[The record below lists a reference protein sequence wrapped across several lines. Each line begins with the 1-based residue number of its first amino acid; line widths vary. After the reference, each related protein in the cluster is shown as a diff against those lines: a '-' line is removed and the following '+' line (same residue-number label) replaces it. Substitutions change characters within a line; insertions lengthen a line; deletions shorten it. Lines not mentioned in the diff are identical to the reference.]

1 MANKFN
7 DIDESKIIKKKS
19 NESKEEVKEKVQQ
32 VKVQAKVQAKVQT
45 KVTVKPEEKVT
56 KVNVTPRVEAKKVEV
71 KPENVQ
77 TKPENIQ
84 VKQEEKIVV
93 KQEDKVVAKPVEH
106 KKMVEDKVVVSEPII
121 KKENKVEPQIAK
133 TAGKVETQ
141 IAKTAAKVETK
152 NKEIN
157 VSEKIEKKSSF
168 PVFNVDPVTKSTTPV
183 SNFNYN
189 SQKKKTMNLNVPTDQ
204 LKRIKY
210 DTEKCINEITLDI
223 IILNNLINKN
233 DEYCDYYKNKL
244 ANLKNELNFYKQK
257 KLTIQ
262 ALLK

>member
-56 KVNVTPRVEAKKVEV
+56 KVNVTPKVEAKKVEV
-71 KPENVQ
+71 KL
-77 TKPENIQ
+77 ENIQ

-106 KKMVEDKVVVSEPII
+106 KKIVEDKVVVSEPIV
-121 KKENKVEPQIAK
+121 KKENKVEPQ
-133 TAGKVETQ
+133 V
-141 IAKTAAKVETK
+141 AKTAAKAETK

>member
-56 KVNVTPRVEAKKVEV
+56 KVNVTPKVEAKKVEV
-71 KPENVQ
+71 KPENIQ
-77 TKPENIQ
+77 TKQENVQ

-106 KKMVEDKVVVSEPII
+106 KKIVEDKVVVSELIV
-121 KKENKVEPQIAK
+121 KKENKVEPQ
-133 TAGKVETQ
+133 V
-141 IAKTAAKVETK
+141 AKTAAKAETK

>member
-56 KVNVTPRVEAKKVEV
+56 KVNVTPKVEAKKVEV
-71 KPENVQ
+71 KL
-77 TKPENIQ
+77 ENIQ
-84 VKQEEKIVV
+84 VKQEEKNVV
-93 KQEDKVVAKPVEH
+93 KQEDKVVAKPVKH
-106 KKMVEDKVVVSEPII
+106 KKMVEDKVVVSEPIV
-121 KKENKVEPQIAK
+121 KKENKVEPQ
-133 TAGKVETQ
+133 V
-141 IAKTAAKVETK
+141 AKTAAKAETK

>member
-56 KVNVTPRVEAKKVEV
+56 KVNVTPKVEAKKVEV
-71 KPENVQ
+71 
-77 TKPENIQ
+77 KPENIQ

-121 KKENKVEPQIAK
+121 KKENKVEPQ
-133 TAGKVETQ
+133 V
-141 IAKTAAKVETK
+141 AKTAAKAETK

-168 PVFNVDPVTKSTTPV
+168 PIFNVDPVTKSTTPV

>member
-56 KVNVTPRVEAKKVEV
+56 KVNITPKVEAKKVEV

-106 KKMVEDKVVVSEPII
+106 KKMVEDKVVVSEPIV
-121 KKENKVEPQIAK
+121 KKENKVEPQ
-133 TAGKVETQ
+133 V
-141 IAKTAAKVETK
+141 AKTAAKAETK

>member
-56 KVNVTPRVEAKKVEV
+56 KVNVTPKVEAKKVEV
-71 KPENVQ
+71 
-77 TKPENIQ
+77 KPENIQ

-106 KKMVEDKVVVSEPII
+106 KKIVEDKVVVSEPII
-121 KKENKVEPQIAK
+121 KKENKVEPQ
-133 TAGKVETQ
+133 V
-141 IAKTAAKVETK
+141 AKTAAKAETK

>member
-56 KVNVTPRVEAKKVEV
+56 KVNVIPKVETKKVEV

-77 TKPENIQ
+77 
-84 VKQEEKIVV
+84 V

-106 KKMVEDKVVVSEPII
+106 KKIVEDKVVVSEPIV
-121 KKENKVEPQIAK
+121 KKENKVEPQ
-133 TAGKVETQ
+133 V
-141 IAKTAAKVETK
+141 AKTAAKAETK

>member
-56 KVNVTPRVEAKKVEV
+56 KVNVTPKVEVKKVEV
-71 KPENVQ
+71 KPENV
-77 TKPENIQ
+77 Q

-106 KKMVEDKVVVSEPII
+106 KKMVEDKVVVSEPIV
-121 KKENKVEPQIAK
+121 KKENKVEPQ
-133 TAGKVETQ
+133 V
-141 IAKTAAKVETK
+141 AKTAAKAETK

>member
-106 KKMVEDKVVVSEPII
+106 KKMVEDKVVVSEPIV
-121 KKENKVEPQIAK
+121 KKENKVEPQ
-133 TAGKVETQ
+133 V
-141 IAKTAAKVETK
+141 AKTAAKAETK

-168 PVFNVDPVTKSTTPV
+168 PIFNVDPVTKSTTPV

>member
-56 KVNVTPRVEAKKVEV
+56 KVNVTPKVEAKKVEV
-71 KPENVQ
+71 
-77 TKPENIQ
+77 KPENIQ

-93 KQEDKVVAKPVEH
+93 KQEDKVVTKPVEH
-106 KKMVEDKVVVSEPII
+106 KKMVEDKVIVSEPIV
-121 KKENKVEPQIAK
+121 KKENKVEPQ
-133 TAGKVETQ
+133 V
-141 IAKTAAKVETK
+141 AKTAAKAETK

-168 PVFNVDPVTKSTTPV
+168 PIFNVDPVTKSTTPV

>member
-56 KVNVTPRVEAKKVEV
+56 KVNVTPKVEAKKVEV

-93 KQEDKVVAKPVEH
+93 KQEDKVVTKPVEH
-106 KKMVEDKVVVSEPII
+106 KKMVEDKVIVSEPIV
-121 KKENKVEPQIAK
+121 KKENKVEPQ
-133 TAGKVETQ
+133 V
-141 IAKTAAKVETK
+141 AKTAAKAETK

-168 PVFNVDPVTKSTTPV
+168 PIFNVDPVTKSTTPV

>member
-56 KVNVTPRVEAKKVEV
+56 KVNVTPKVEAKKVEV
-71 KPENVQ
+71 
-77 TKPENIQ
+77 KPENIQ

-93 KQEDKVVAKPVEH
+93 KQEDKVVVKPVEH
-106 KKMVEDKVVVSEPII
+106 KKIVEDKVVVSEPIV
-121 KKENKVEPQIAK
+121 KKENKVEPQ
-133 TAGKVETQ
+133 V
-141 IAKTAAKVETK
+141 AKTAAKAETK

>member
-56 KVNVTPRVEAKKVEV
+56 KVNVTPKVEAKKVEV
-71 KPENVQ
+71 KPENIQ
-77 TKPENIQ
+77 TKPENVQ
-84 VKQEEKIVV
+84 V

-106 KKMVEDKVVVSEPII
+106 KKMVEDKVVVSEPIV
-121 KKENKVEPQIAK
+121 KKENKVEPQVAK
-133 TAGKVETQ
+133 TAVK
-141 IAKTAAKVETK
+141 AETK

>member
-56 KVNVTPRVEAKKVEV
+56 KVNVTPKVEAKKVEV

-84 VKQEEKIVV
+84 V

-106 KKMVEDKVVVSEPII
+106 KKMVEDKVVVSEPIV
-121 KKENKVEPQIAK
+121 KKENKVEPQVAK
-133 TAGKVETQ
+133 TG
-141 IAKTAAKVETK
+141 AKAEIK

>member
-56 KVNVTPRVEAKKVEV
+56 KVNVTPKVEAKKVEV
-71 KPENVQ
+71 KP
-77 TKPENIQ
+77 KNIQ

-106 KKMVEDKVVVSEPII
+106 KKMVEDKVVVSEPIV
-121 KKENKVEPQIAK
+121 KKENKVEPQ
-133 TAGKVETQ
+133 V
-141 IAKTAAKVETK
+141 AKTAAKAETK

>member
-71 KPENVQ
+71 KPEN
-77 TKPENIQ
+77 IQ

-106 KKMVEDKVVVSEPII
+106 KKIVEDKVVVSEPIV
-121 KKENKVEPQIAK
+121 KKENKVEPQ
-133 TAGKVETQ
+133 V
-141 IAKTAAKVETK
+141 AKTAAKAETK

>member
-56 KVNVTPRVEAKKVEV
+56 KVNVTPKVEAKKVEV

-84 VKQEEKIVV
+84 VKQE
-93 KQEDKVVAKPVEH
+93 DKVVAKPVEY
-106 KKMVEDKVVVSEPII
+106 KKIVEDKVVVSEPII
-121 KKENKVEPQIAK
+121 KKENKVEPQVAK
-133 TAGKVETQ
+133 TAT
-141 IAKTAAKVETK
+141 KVETK

>member
-56 KVNVTPRVEAKKVEV
+56 KVNVTPKVEAKKVEV
-71 KPENVQ
+71 KPENIQ
-77 TKPENIQ
+77 TKQENVQ
-84 VKQEEKIVV
+84 V
-93 KQEDKVVAKPVEH
+93 KQEDKVVTKPVEH
-106 KKMVEDKVVVSEPII
+106 KKIVEDKVVVSEPIV
-121 KKENKVEPQIAK
+121 KKENKVEPQ
-133 TAGKVETQ
+133 V
-141 IAKTAAKVETK
+141 AKTAAKAETK

>member
-56 KVNVTPRVEAKKVEV
+56 KVNVTPKVETKKVKVEAKKVEV
-71 KPENVQ
+71 
-77 TKPENIQ
+77 KPENIQ

-106 KKMVEDKVVVSEPII
+106 KKIVEDKVVVSEPIV
-121 KKENKVEPQIAK
+121 KKENKVEPQ
-133 TAGKVETQ
+133 V
-141 IAKTAAKVETK
+141 AKTAAKAETK

>member
-56 KVNVTPRVEAKKVEV
+56 KVNVIPKVEAKKVEV
-71 KPENVQ
+71 KPENIQ
-77 TKPENIQ
+77 TKPENVQ

-93 KQEDKVVAKPVEH
+93 KQEDKVVAKPVKH
-106 KKMVEDKVVVSEPII
+106 KKMIEDKVVVSEPIV
-121 KKENKVEPQIAK
+121 KKENKVEPQ
-133 TAGKVETQ
+133 V
-141 IAKTAAKVETK
+141 AKTAAKAETK

>member
-56 KVNVTPRVEAKKVEV
+56 KVNVTPKVEAKKVEV
-71 KPENVQ
+71 KSENV
-77 TKPENIQ
+77 Q

-93 KQEDKVVAKPVEH
+93 KQEDKVVTKPVEH
-106 KKMVEDKVVVSEPII
+106 KKIVEDKVVVSEPIV
-121 KKENKVEPQIAK
+121 KKENKVEPQ
-133 TAGKVETQ
+133 V
-141 IAKTAAKVETK
+141 AKTAAKAETK

>member
-56 KVNVTPRVEAKKVEV
+56 KVNVTPKVEAKKVEV
-71 KPENVQ
+71 KPEN
-77 TKPENIQ
+77 IQ
-84 VKQEEKIVV
+84 V
-93 KQEDKVVAKPVEH
+93 KQEDKVVTKPVEH
-106 KKMVEDKVVVSEPII
+106 KKMVEDKVIVSEPIV
-121 KKENKVEPQIAK
+121 KKENKVEPQ
-133 TAGKVETQ
+133 V
-141 IAKTAAKVETK
+141 AKTAAKAETK

-168 PVFNVDPVTKSTTPV
+168 PIFNVDPVTKSTTPV

>member
-56 KVNVTPRVEAKKVEV
+56 KVNVTPKVEAKKVEV

-84 VKQEEKIVV
+84 VKQE
-93 KQEDKVVAKPVEH
+93 DKVVAKPVEH
-106 KKMVEDKVVVSEPII
+106 KKIVEDKVVVSELIV
-121 KKENKVEPQIAK
+121 KKENKVEPQ
-133 TAGKVETQ
+133 V
-141 IAKTAAKVETK
+141 AKTAAKAETK

>member
-56 KVNVTPRVEAKKVEV
+56 KVNVTPKVEAKKVEV
-71 KPENVQ
+71 KPENV
-77 TKPENIQ
+77 Q

-93 KQEDKVVAKPVEH
+93 KQEDKVVTKPAEH
-106 KKMVEDKVVVSEPII
+106 KKIVEDKVVVSEPIV
-121 KKENKVEPQIAK
+121 KKENKVEPQ
-133 TAGKVETQ
+133 V
-141 IAKTAAKVETK
+141 AKTAAKAETK

>member
-56 KVNVTPRVEAKKVEV
+56 KVNVTPKVEAKKVEV

-106 KKMVEDKVVVSEPII
+106 KKIVEDKVVVSEPII
-121 KKENKVEPQIAK
+121 KKENKVEPQ
-133 TAGKVETQ
+133 V
-141 IAKTAAKVETK
+141 AKTAAKAETK

>member
-56 KVNVTPRVEAKKVEV
+56 KVNVTPKVEAKKVEV

-77 TKPENIQ
+77 TK
-84 VKQEEKIVV
+84 
-93 KQEDKVVAKPVEH
+93 QEDKVVTKPVEH
-106 KKMVEDKVVVSEPII
+106 KKMVEDKVIVSEPIV
-121 KKENKVEPQIAK
+121 KKENKVEPQ
-133 TAGKVETQ
+133 V
-141 IAKTAAKVETK
+141 AKTAAKAETK

>member
-7 DIDESKIIKKKS
+7 DIDESKIIKKKP

-56 KVNVTPRVEAKKVEV
+56 KVNVTPKVEAKKVEV
-71 KPENVQ
+71 KL
-77 TKPENIQ
+77 ENIQ
-84 VKQEEKIVV
+84 VKQEEKNVV
-93 KQEDKVVAKPVEH
+93 KQEDKVVAKPVKH
-106 KKMVEDKVVVSEPII
+106 KKMVEDKVIVSEPIV
-121 KKENKVEPQIAK
+121 KKENKVEPQVAK
-133 TAGKVETQ
+133 TAVK
-141 IAKTAAKVETK
+141 AETK

>member
-56 KVNVTPRVEAKKVEV
+56 KVNVTPKVEAKKVEV
-71 KPENVQ
+71 KPENIQ
-77 TKPENIQ
+77 TKPENVQ

-106 KKMVEDKVVVSEPII
+106 KKIVEDKVVVSEPIV
-121 KKENKVEPQIAK
+121 KKENKVEPQ
-133 TAGKVETQ
+133 V
-141 IAKTAAKVETK
+141 AKTAAKAETK

>member
-56 KVNVTPRVEAKKVEV
+56 KVNVTPKVEAKKVEV

-77 TKPENIQ
+77 TKPE
-84 VKQEEKIVV
+84 EKNVV

-106 KKMVEDKVVVSEPII
+106 KKIVEDKVVVSEPIV
-121 KKENKVEPQIAK
+121 KKENKVEPQ
-133 TAGKVETQ
+133 V
-141 IAKTAAKVETK
+141 AKTAAKAETK

>member
-56 KVNVTPRVEAKKVEV
+56 KVNVTPKVEAKKVEV

-77 TKPENIQ
+77 TKSENIQ

-106 KKMVEDKVVVSEPII
+106 KKMVEDKVVVSEPIV
-121 KKENKVEPQIAK
+121 KKENKVEPQ
-133 TAGKVETQ
+133 V
-141 IAKTAAKVETK
+141 AKTAAKAETK

>member
-56 KVNVTPRVEAKKVEV
+56 KVNVTPKVEAKKVEV
-71 KPENVQ
+71 KPENIQ
-77 TKPENIQ
+77 IKPENIQ

-106 KKMVEDKVVVSEPII
+106 KKMVEDKVVVSEPIV
-121 KKENKVEPQIAK
+121 KKENKVEPQ
-133 TAGKVETQ
+133 V
-141 IAKTAAKVETK
+141 AKTAAKAETK

>member
-45 KVTVKPEEKVT
+45 KATVKPEEKVT
-56 KVNVTPRVEAKKVEV
+56 KVNVTPKVEAKKVEV
-71 KPENVQ
+71 KPENV
-77 TKPENIQ
+77 Q

-106 KKMVEDKVVVSEPII
+106 KKMVEDKVVVSEPIV
-121 KKENKVEPQIAK
+121 KKENKVEPQ
-133 TAGKVETQ
+133 V
-141 IAKTAAKVETK
+141 AKTAAKAETK

>member
-56 KVNVTPRVEAKKVEV
+56 KVNVTPKVEAKKVEV
-71 KPENVQ
+71 KPENIQ
-77 TKPENIQ
+77 TKPENVQ

-93 KQEDKVVAKPVEH
+93 KQEDKVVTKPVEH
-106 KKMVEDKVVVSEPII
+106 KKMVKDKIIVSEPIVN
-121 KKENKVEPQIAK
+121 KENKVEPQVAK
-133 TAGKVETQ
+133 TVSKA
-141 IAKTAAKVETK
+141 ETK

>member
-7 DIDESKIIKKKS
+7 DIDESKIIKKKP

-32 VKVQAKVQAKVQT
+32 IKVQAKVQT

-56 KVNVTPRVEAKKVEV
+56 KVNVTPKVEVKKVEV
-71 KPENVQ
+71 KPENV
-77 TKPENIQ
+77 Q

-93 KQEDKVVAKPVEH
+93 KQEDKVVAKPVKH
-106 KKMVEDKVVVSEPII
+106 KKIVEDKVVVSEPIV
-121 KKENKVEPQIAK
+121 KKENKVEPQ
-133 TAGKVETQ
+133 V
-141 IAKTAAKVETK
+141 AKTAAKTETK

>member
-56 KVNVTPRVEAKKVEV
+56 KVNVTPKVEAKKVEV

-77 TKPENIQ
+77 T
-84 VKQEEKIVV
+84 KQEEKIVV

-106 KKMVEDKVVVSEPII
+106 KKIVEDKVVVSEPIV
-121 KKENKVEPQIAK
+121 KKENKVEPQVAK
-133 TAGKVETQ
+133 TA
-141 IAKTAAKVETK
+141 TK

>member
-56 KVNVTPRVEAKKVEV
+56 KVNVTPKVEAKKVEV

-84 VKQEEKIVV
+84 VKQE
-93 KQEDKVVAKPVEH
+93 DKVVAKPVKH
-106 KKMVEDKVVVSEPII
+106 KKMVEDKVVVSEPIV
-121 KKENKVEPQIAK
+121 KKENKVEPQ
-133 TAGKVETQ
+133 V
-141 IAKTAAKVETK
+141 AKTAAKAETK

-168 PVFNVDPVTKSTTPV
+168 PIFNVDPVTKSTTPV

>member
-56 KVNVTPRVEAKKVEV
+56 KVNVTPKVEAKKVEV
-71 KPENVQ
+71 KPENV
-77 TKPENIQ
+77 Q

-93 KQEDKVVAKPVEH
+93 KQEDKVVAKPVKH
-106 KKMVEDKVVVSEPII
+106 KKMVEDKVVVSEPIV
-121 KKENKVEPQIAK
+121 KKENKVEPQVAK
-133 TAGKVETQ
+133 TAT
-141 IAKTAAKVETK
+141 KVETK

>member
-56 KVNVTPRVEAKKVEV
+56 KVNVTPKVEAKKVEV
-71 KPENVQ
+71 KPENV
-77 TKPENIQ
+77 Q

-106 KKMVEDKVVVSEPII
+106 KKIVEDKVVVSEPIV
-121 KKENKVEPQIAK
+121 KKENKVEPQ
-133 TAGKVETQ
+133 V
-141 IAKTAAKVETK
+141 AKTAAKAETK

-168 PVFNVDPVTKSTTPV
+168 PIFNVDPVTKSTTPV